1 MKITPGIVEHVALL
15 SRLELSGEEEKE
27 RFSREL
33 SKIFEYVEQLGE
45 VDVSGVEPSPHPLPQ
60 KNKFREDVVEPGLSN
75 EAALANAPDK
85 EDVYFKV
92 PQVL

>member
-1 MKITPGIVEHVALL
+1 MKITPELVEHVALL
-15 SRLELSGEEEKE
+15 SRLELTEEQKAQ
-27 RFSREL
+27 FSREL

-45 VDVSGVEPSPHPLPQ
+45 VDVSGVEPTAHPLPQ
-60 KNKFREDVVEPGLSN
+60 KNKFRPDEVVPGLAN
-75 EAALANAPDK
+75 ETALANAPET